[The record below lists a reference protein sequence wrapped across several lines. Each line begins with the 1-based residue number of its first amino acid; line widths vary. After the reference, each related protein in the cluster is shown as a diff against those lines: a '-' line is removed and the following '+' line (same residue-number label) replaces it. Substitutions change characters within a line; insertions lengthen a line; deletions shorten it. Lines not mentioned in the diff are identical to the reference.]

1 MMKASEQTT
10 QQIERFLKK
19 IAQKFPLNEETSL
32 VTDIHVRVSQESGE
46 MVAFDDDDKEITRCV
61 VEQWIENNDEDFYES
76 VHDILTTT
84 FASMS
89 KTLDNLGILKPY
101 SFVLEN
107 DEKEGI
113 AELYLADDDT
123 IIIGKDLME
132 GLDTDLDSFFDS
144 LMKEKQNALQR
155 QKHLVMMPLPLQ
167 GIIIILPFAYN
178 FIFFFAPLLSLL
190 RRSRAVTT

>member
-1 MMKASEQTT
+1 MKASEQTT

-32 VTDIHVRVSQESGE
+32 VTDRHVRVSQESGE

-84 FASMS
+84 FAAMS

-144 LMKEKQNALQR
+144 LMKEE
-155 QKHLVMMPLPLQ
+155 
-167 GIIIILPFAYN
+167 
-178 FIFFFAPLLSLL
+178 
-190 RRSRAVTT
+190 

>member
-89 KTLDNLGILKPY
+89 KTLDSLGILKPY

-123 IIIGKDLME
+123 IIIGGDLMD
-132 GLDTDLDSFFDS
+132 GLDQDLNAFLNKILDEGEDE
-144 LMKEKQNALQR
+144 MKNVK
-155 QKHLVMMPLPLQ
+155 V
-167 GIIIILPFAYN
+167 
-178 FIFFFAPLLSLL
+178 
-190 RRSRAVTT
+190 

>member
-1 MMKASEQTT
+1 MMKPSEQTT

-84 FASMS
+84 FAAMS

-123 IIIGKDLME
+123 IIIGGDLMD
-132 GLDTDLDSFFDS
+132 GLDQDLNAFLNKILDEGEDE
-144 LMKEKQNALQR
+144 MKNVK
-155 QKHLVMMPLPLQ
+155 V
-167 GIIIILPFAYN
+167 
-178 FIFFFAPLLSLL
+178 
-190 RRSRAVTT
+190 

>member
-1 MMKASEQTT
+1 MDINLKVRTKMIKPSEQTT

-144 LMKEKQNALQR
+144 LMKEE
-155 QKHLVMMPLPLQ
+155 
-167 GIIIILPFAYN
+167 
-178 FIFFFAPLLSLL
+178 
-190 RRSRAVTT
+190 

>member
-1 MMKASEQTT
+1 MKASEQTT

-19 IAQKFPLNEETSL
+19 IAQKFPLDEETSL

-84 FASMS
+84 FAAMS

-144 LMKEKQNALQR
+144 LMKEE
-155 QKHLVMMPLPLQ
+155 
-167 GIIIILPFAYN
+167 
-178 FIFFFAPLLSLL
+178 
-190 RRSRAVTT
+190 